1 MVKCRRHGYKAL
13 ATQNIP
19 AIKAPQRLDG
29 HRFSVSTLKCLQ
41 RPISTV
47 APFHPLSFQASRC
60 THRSMQPFAAAREY
74 SPTHDRNPIE
84 TALKNNCCIVTRQK
98 TVRGCATTTKLK
110 IQHIRCMFHGKCE
123 RNPTS
128 ILISKQ
134 FKTIGFARKMHAI
147 TGFFEKSVVSIL
159 HHSWIPV
166 VRDQNSV
173 SLIQLLPS
181 PKRAARMLQ
190 LSSLLQHLGA
200 AVEGCSLGMGWG
212 RCTEV
217 FTEVFAQLIC
227 LMRRL
232 VFFNVSYI
240 TFNAISEPKK
250 IAVHR
255 FSNVPGTWC
264 HLFSAARQPSSTMAW
279 HHCSATW
286 KIVGT
291 DFFLLNEAV
300 NHVGHINSIS

>member
-1 MVKCRRHGYKAL
+1 MYQCTMEIAIAIAMSYTGIRAGIVSHGHFMSHLLKELEDHTSPGETTAPIALFHHQNVQMQKRGTGFHPEIPMVKCRRHGYKAL

-60 THRSMQPFAAAREY
+60 THRSMQPFAAARGY

-84 TALKNNCCIVTRQK
+84 TALKNNCCIVTQQK

-159 HHSWIPV
+159 HHSWIPA

-200 AVEGCSLGMGWG
+200 AEEGCSLTEMG
-212 RCTEV
+212 
-217 FTEVFAQLIC
+217 
-227 LMRRL
+227 
-232 VFFNVSYI
+232 
-240 TFNAISEPKK
+240 
-250 IAVHR
+250 
-255 FSNVPGTWC
+255 
-264 HLFSAARQPSSTMAW
+264 
-279 HHCSATW
+279 
-286 KIVGT
+286 
-291 DFFLLNEAV
+291 
-300 NHVGHINSIS
+300 